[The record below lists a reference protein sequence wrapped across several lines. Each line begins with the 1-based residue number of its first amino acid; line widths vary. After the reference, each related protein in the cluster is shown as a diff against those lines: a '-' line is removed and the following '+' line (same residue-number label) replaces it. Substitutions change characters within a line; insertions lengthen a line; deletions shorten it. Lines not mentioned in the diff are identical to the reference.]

1 MKQFSLLVLLSLLF
15 VKPAFSALEESLS
28 VPPGCELIGLIP
40 FASHSVAITGDAKR
54 RIDALVPILLQRG
67 KEKLVRIEGHCAK
80 GATRAEYITK
90 SMYLA
95 KEVQKYLMYRHNV
108 QLDLYLGAMDDT
120 IVPGDG
126 QFVRIVL
133 YPNNY
138 DVESIDLGRELVEKY
153 KDYSD
158 FSRELANKY
167 RKYKKTM

>member
-1 MKQFSLLVLLSLLF
+1 MTRFPLLLLLSLLF
-15 VKPAFSALEESLS
+15 VQPAFSALEESLS

-40 FASHSVAITGDAKR
+40 FASHSSAITGDAKR
-54 RIDALVPILLQRG
+54 TIDALVPLLLQRG
-67 KEKLVRIEGHCAK
+67 KEKLVRIEGHGAK

-133 YPNNY
+133 YPNN
-138 DVESIDLGRELVEKY
+138 GRSTAGRCHFYLFRDRQHRTPGNGPVNP
-153 KDYSD
+153 
-158 FSRELANKY
+158 FGRPCP
-167 RKYKKTM
+167 RRF